1 MPTQENINRNRRAQ
15 TELISGDNHGYQAD
29 HAAGGLEVADDC
41 DGQAVDLANYKGIY
55 AAGEG
60 EDGDG
65 EQQVKY
71 TCPQTGA
78 HFEISDLSRRLKKVL
93 DRRQRTES

>member
-1 MPTQENINRNRRAQ
+1 MPTQELNNRNRRAQ
-15 TELISGDNHGYQAD
+15 TELTGNNAQ
-29 HAAGGLEVADDC
+29 LEVADDC

-65 EQQVKY
+65 E
-71 TCPQTGA
+71 
-78 HFEISDLSRRLKKVL
+78 
-93 DRRQRTES
+93 